1 MKVLIK
7 ILTDKQLM
15 SSIVSVVGAIVAA
28 CAAGCK
34 LTATDICVEV
44 NPYPSHTNLVEV
56 VR

>member
-7 ILTDKQLM
+7 ILTDKQVM
-15 SSIVSVVGAIVAA
+15 TAIISVIGAIVAA